1 MYYPSSEIE
10 LVSYTSGLDFE
21 VKTTGKPYTG
31 YYYATNDGKFFSG
44 KKYDSTTVEIVPLV
58 RNLSFGE
65 TIQAFNFHYSEPTDA
80 DYEKG
85 FFTRYVIKRV
95 NGDLESILEV
105 SESEFNRA
113 TKDPLYNTRSF
124 IWKLTGPLY
133 TTPEG
138 IPGITNEN
146 QKTLDEVEKTIK
158 EVKKYFTNLAQY
170 AK

>member
-1 MYYPSSEIE
+1 MYYPKSEI
-10 LVSYTSGLDFE
+10 LKVDYTSGGEFLIRRTLKFY
-21 VKTTGKPYTG
+21 KGF
-31 YYYATNDGKFFSG
+31 YYSTNDGKFFSG
-44 KKYDSTTVEIVPLV
+44 KEYQSDTQELIYSLQTNNTSSKKDSY
-58 RNLSFGE
+58 
-65 TIQAFNFHYSEPTDA
+65 NFYYSEPTDT

-95 NGDLESILEV
+95 NGGLDNILEV

-113 TKDPLYNTRSF
+113 SKDPLYNTKSF
-124 IWKLTGPLY
+124 VWKLTGPLY

-138 IPGITNEN
+138 IPGIANEN
-146 QKTLDEVEKTIK
+146 QKTLDEVEKTIN

>member
-1 MYYPSSEIE
+1 MYYPQSEIE

-21 VKTTGKPYTG
+21 VKTTRKPYTG

-113 TKDPLYNTRSF
+113 NKDPLYNTRSF
-124 IWKLTGPLY
+124 IWKLKGPLY
-133 TTPEG
+133 TTSEG